1 MSPTQTEASTETA
14 AALVELVPDALY
26 LLGSSIALDGR
37 ISWVPPEARGWQPSN
52 CYVLLDDGHC
62 LVVDP
67 GPAVLGDVVVEQ
79 LQQLLPAGSPVS
91 IFVTRAEPD
100 TTGGIGA
107 IARAFPV
114 DRLYAGGGPN
124 PFDSF
129 EAAGEVQF
137 GDRRERIQLE
147 RMPAGF
153 RMPVGPARDL
163 QVIPPSL
170 RLLATWWAYDAATAT
185 LFTSDSF
192 THTLNELADG
202 PRRLTAAMPAQQDP
216 TQVAG
221 HLTSKFEWLRHAK
234 TTTLLDGV
242 RALFDEYDVGRIAP
256 AHGLV
261 LEGRDVVHQHVEAVL
276 EVLTDLAS

>member
-1 MSPTQTEASTETA
+1 MSPTQTEAPTETA
-14 AALVELVPDALY
+14 AGPVELVPGALY

-37 ISWVPPEARGWQPSN
+37 ISWVPQETRGWQPSN

-67 GPAVLGDVVVEQ
+67 GPLVLGDVVVEQ
-79 LQQLLPAGSPVS
+79 LQQLLPAGTPLS

-107 IARAFPV
+107 IARSFPV

-153 RMPVGPARDL
+153 QMAVGPAREL
-163 QVIPPSL
+163 RVIPPSL

-192 THTLNELADG
+192 THTLNAQADG
-202 PRRLTAAMPAQQDP
+202 PRRLTTSMSPQQDP

-221 HLTSKFEWLRHAK
+221 HLTAKFEWLRHAK
-234 TTTLLDGV
+234 TPTLRDGLRSV
-242 RALFDEYDVGRIAP
+242 FEEYEVDRIAP

-261 LEGRDVVHQHVEAVL
+261 LEGRDLVRQHVDAVL